1 MLTYEYKLYSSKRN
15 RKLDAMLREACF
27 VWNHALALQRR
38 YYSLYG
44 KYCTAIDMQKHFAK
58 RISRCRLHSQ
68 TVQEILQRLD
78 TAYQCFFKRLARR
91 PPKFKR
97 ASEFSSIVWK
107 QGGFK
112 LNANV
117 FVVNSIRQHFQ
128 FSFSRPYEGKVKQV
142 RIKRSHLGEYYL
154 YIVTDA
160 VAQPCR
166 KSHDGAS
173 VGMDFGLK
181 TYLALYD
188 GELAWKMNC
197 PQYLRRSL
205 NALRRAYRSWSKAE
219 VRWNFLGEHGEP
231 VKGSRVIWQSNHRK
245 ARRLDVERAHRR
257 VANQRDDW
265 QWKLAH
271 QLCRRYDCICIED
284 LRLTGMTRLW
294 GRKMSDLAHGSFL
307 EKLEHVASKYGCRIV
322 KIDRYYPSSKTC
334 NVCQYVKE
342 RLSLNE
348 RDWVCPSCGT
358 HHDRD
363 VNAAINI
370 LRQGIASSGSARKT
384 RFAERGASATGE
396 SPLL

>member
-1 MLTYEYKLYSSKRN
+1 MLTYEYKLYNSKRN

-38 YYSLYG
+38 YYSLTG
-44 KYCTAIDMQKHFAK
+44 KYCTCAKLKAHFAK
-58 RISRCRLHSQ
+58 RVSRSLLHSQ
-68 TVQEILQRLD
+68 TVQEVLERLD
-78 TAYQCFFKRLARR
+78 ESYRRFFKHLAKR

-97 ASEFSSIVWK
+97 AAEFSSIVWK
-107 QGGFK
+107 QGGYK
-112 LNANV
+112 LNSNV

-128 FSFSRPYEGKVKQV
+128 FSFSRPYEGKVKTV

-181 TYLALYD
+181 TYLTLYD
-188 GELAWKMNC
+188 GELSEKRNC
-197 PQYLRRSL
+197 PQYLKRSL
-205 NALRRAYRSWSKAE
+205 KDLRRAYRAWSKAE
-219 VRWNFLGEHGEP
+219 VKWNFLGEHGEP
-231 VKGSRVIWQSNHRK
+231 VRGSRVVWQSNHRK
-245 ARRLDVERAHRR
+245 ARRLDVERAHER
-257 VANQRDDW
+257 VANRRDDW

-271 QLCRRYDCICIED
+271 ELCRRYDVICIED

-294 GRKMSDLAHGSFL
+294 GRKMSDLAHGGFL
-307 EKLEHVASKYGCRIV
+307 EKLEHVAGKYGCRISR
-322 KIDRYYPSSKTC
+322 IAWNYPSSKTC

-342 RLSLNE
+342 HLSLDE
-348 RDWVCPSCGT
+348 RDWTCPSCGT

-370 LRQGIASSGSARKT
+370 LRQGIVSSGST
-384 RFAERGASATGE
+384 RETRIAEQGASATGE
-396 SPLL
+396 SH